1 MNRSR
6 PVALLLVL
14 LLGGCLAQPPVVD
27 DDDVASD
34 DDDATADD
42 DDATPD
48 PLDVDDDNDGYT
60 ENDGDCDD
68 EDPNNFPGNAE
79 VCDGQD
85 NDCDPGTVDT
95 VDEDMDGVFCDVD
108 CDDGDPNNFP
118 GNIEVC
124 DGQDNDCDPS
134 TVDLVD
140 ADADGAF
147 CDVDCDDYDPANFP
161 GNSEVCD
168 GKDNDCINGPD
179 LPGEVEDNDFDAVL
193 ACLDCDDSNPSST
206 TLENDA
212 DCDGTIDCLA
222 TSTFLGVSFAKIC
235 GGSFDMGCTPGMGS
249 ACDNEEYP
257 IRTVT
262 LSNDIWVG
270 VTEVTQS
277 QWQSL
282 LGVNPSSAAAC
293 GVSCPVENVTW
304 YEALALA
311 NAASVA
317 EGFPECYQL
326 AGCQTPP
333 GGGMDCQGVSTNNSV
348 NGTIYGCSG
357 YRLPTEA
364 EWEYMARAGTDFQFS
379 GTNDLPPPSGTG
391 LDDVAWWS
399 GNSGGSPHPVGTR
412 VPNQWGLQDMSGNVA
427 EWTWD
432 WLGGYAN
439 APSFDPEGPNTGA
452 ECCRVFRGGYWDG
465 APVYARVSDR
475 VGKVPYDRSD
485 GIGLRL
491 VRTIP

>member
-1 MNRSR
+1 MNRLC

-42 DDATPD
+42 DDATADDDDATADDDDATPD
-48 PLDVDDDNDGYT
+48 PLDVDDDNDGST

-68 EDPNNFPGNAE
+68 EDPNNFPGNTE

-85 NDCDPGTVDT
+85 NDCDPETVDT

-108 CDDGDPNNFP
+108 CDDGDPTNFP
-118 GNIEVC
+118 GNM
-124 DGQDNDCDPS
+124 
-134 TVDLVD
+134 
-140 ADADGAF
+140 
-147 CDVDCDDYDPANFP
+147 
-161 GNSEVCD
+161 EVCD
-168 GKDNDCINGPD
+168 GKDNDCINGAD
-179 LPGEVEDNDFDAVL
+179 LPGEVEDNDLDAVL

-212 DCDGTIDCLA
+212 DCDGVIDCLA
-222 TSTFLGVSFAKIC
+222 TSTFLGGSFAKIC
-235 GGSFDMGCTPGMGS
+235 GGSFDMGCTPGMGT
-249 ACDNEEYP
+249 ACDNDEYP

-270 VTEVTQS
+270 VTEVTEG
-277 QWQSL
+277 QWQTL
-282 LGVNPSSAAAC
+282 MGGNPPPGSTC
-293 GVSCPVENVTW
+293 GSNCPANNMTW
-304 YEALALA
+304 FGALSLA

-317 EGFPECYQL
+317 EGLPECYQL
-326 AGCQTPP
+326 AGCQNVP
-333 GGGMDCQGVSTNNSV
+333 GGGLECQSV
-348 NGTIYGCSG
+348 NPASNDGTTYSCSG

-364 EWEYMARAGTDFQFS
+364 EWEYAARAGTDFMFS
-379 GTNDLPPPSGTG
+379 GTDDVPPPNGIG
-391 LDDVAWWS
+391 LDDVGWWS
-399 GNSGGSPHPVGTR
+399 GNSGGTVQPVGMLL
-412 VPNQWGLQDMSGNVA
+412 PNAWGLQDMSGNVA

-432 WLGGYAN
+432 WAGDYAN
-439 APSFDPEGPNTGA
+439 AALGDPEGPNTGG
-452 ECCRVFRGGYWDG
+452 ECCRIYRGGAWDR

-475 VGKVPYDRSD
+475 IAKVPYDRD
-485 GIGLRL
+485 AAIGLRL